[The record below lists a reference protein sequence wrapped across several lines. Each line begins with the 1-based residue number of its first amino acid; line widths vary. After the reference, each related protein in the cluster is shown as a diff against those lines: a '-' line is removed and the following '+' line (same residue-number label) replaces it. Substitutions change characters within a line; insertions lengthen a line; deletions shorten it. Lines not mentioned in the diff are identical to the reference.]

1 MTRPAAGFVALL
13 LAGAAA
19 ATVARPVTVE
29 QLAREAD
36 AVVQGRVTR
45 MESRWAAD
53 GRHIVTRVT
62 VRVSRVLR
70 GAAAGEVTL
79 EIPGGAVGGFGQ
91 RVDAAPSF
99 EPGEEAVVFLRR
111 TAAGRSLVHGLAQG
125 KFRILERADGSRVA
139 VRSASDV
146 ALLQPGTGAL
156 LHGQGRTLLEYADLV
171 AQIEAG
177 RAGKR

>member
-1 MTRPAAGFVALL
+1 MSRPAAGFLALL

-19 ATVARPVTVE
+19 ATVARPATVE

-62 VRVSRVLR
+62 VRVARVLR
-70 GAAAGEVTL
+70 GVAGVEVVL
-79 EIPGGAVGGFGQ
+79 EVPGGAVGGFGQ

-111 TAAGRSLVHGLAQG
+111 IAGGRSLVHGLSQG
-125 KFRILERADGSRVA
+125 KFRVEGGEASPDLEGWAFVQEAPPAGERRAERMPLDELERRV
-139 VRSASDV
+139 
-146 ALLQPGTGAL
+146 
-156 LHGQGRTLLEYADLV
+156 
-171 AQIEAG
+171 
-177 RAGKR
+177 RAAR

>member
-1 MTRPAAGFVALL
+1 MRRLATALSALL

-19 ATVARPVTVE
+19 AATARPATVE

-36 AVVQGRVTR
+36 AVVQGRVAG
-45 MESRWAAD
+45 MESRWAPD

-70 GAAAGEVTL
+70 GEAGAEVVL
-79 EIPGGAVGGFGQ
+79 EVPGGAVGGFGQ

-111 TAAGRSLVHGLAQG
+111 IAGGRSLVHGLAQG
-125 KFRILERADGSRVA
+125 KFRVEGGEARPDLEGWAFVPEAPPAGERRAERMALGELERRV
-139 VRSASDV
+139 
-146 ALLQPGTGAL
+146 
-156 LHGQGRTLLEYADLV
+156 
-171 AQIEAG
+171 
-177 RAGKR
+177 RAAR

>member
-1 MTRPAAGFVALL
+1 MTRHATGFSALL

-19 ATVARPVTVE
+19 AAVARPATVE

-36 AVVQGRVTR
+36 AVVQGRVAR
-45 MESRWAAD
+45 MESRWAPD

-70 GAAAGEVTL
+70 GAAGAEVVL

-91 RVDAAPSF
+91 RVDAAPAF

-111 TAAGRSLVHGLAQG
+111 IAGGRVLVHGLAQG
-125 KFRILERADGSRVA
+125 KFRVERGEARPDLEGWAFAPEAPPAGERRAERMSLAELERRV
-139 VRSASDV
+139 
-146 ALLQPGTGAL
+146 
-156 LHGQGRTLLEYADLV
+156 
-171 AQIEAG
+171 
-177 RAGKR
+177 RAAR